1 MNRQFGRRSF
11 YPSVLCAFAA
21 LLFTST
27 FARAQYLYNQD
38 WAGRFNNSVTTETE
52 DNWVANS
59 YKVPS
64 TARQHLVSISLQI
77 ADASTNQPIS
87 AFFYH
92 ECDLND
98 PTAGGGLILL
108 SQTDTTFTS
117 TRGDIITITLNPD
130 VFLSVN
136 DIFYAAVLIP
146 GVPGDVF
153 PFHYDRAG
161 GSTANG
167 LPDKGTKPFGRSFFD
182 VGLTVGGPFDVTKQ
196 VSANITVFGGVH
208 PVMGGNPGDVQ
219 SPGNLA
225 LWVKATP

>member
-1 MNRQFGRRSF
+1 MPLQTTRGRPAGWAHASCSLFRSIFHRESLMNRQFGRRSF

-64 TARQHLVSISLQI
+64 TARQHLVSISLPI

-98 PTAGGGLILL
+98 PTAG
-108 SQTDTTFTS
+108 
-117 TRGDIITITLNPD
+117 
-130 VFLSVN
+130 
-136 DIFYAAVLIP
+136 
-146 GVPGDVF
+146 
-153 PFHYDRAG
+153 
-161 GSTANG
+161 
-167 LPDKGTKPFGRSFFD
+167 
-182 VGLTVGGPFDVTKQ
+182 
-196 VSANITVFGGVH
+196 
-208 PVMGGNPGDVQ
+208 
-219 SPGNLA
+219 
-225 LWVKATP
+225 